1 MPCRTR
7 MLLWGEYGMSQ
18 DEQATGDVPV
28 ESPVE
33 NSGWHAAM
41 LRLLGS
47 TRLVVLFAVLGL
59 FLTAAT
65 LLIYGSLLAIKT
77 IWDTVTGQTLDLA
90 GLEHLTVL
98 FIRLTDAF
106 LLGCV
111 LIIVALG
118 LYQLYI
124 HEKVPLPA
132 WLRVTTLDELEA
144 KLLGIV
150 VVLLGVSFV
159 GVVTEWKGD
168 SLLELG
174 ASIGAVIVAI
184 AIYLAIAHT
193 DEPDEHKKQR

>member
-1 MPCRTR
+1 MNQEEPEGT
-7 MLLWGEYGMSQ
+7 
-18 DEQATGDVPV
+18 DVPV
-28 ESPVE
+28 QSPVE
-33 NSGWHAAM
+33 NRGWHAAM
-41 LRLLGS
+41 LRVLGS
-47 TRLVVLFAVLGL
+47 TRLVVLFGVLGL
-59 FLTAAT
+59 FLAAVT
-65 LLIYGSLLAIKT
+65 LLVYGSLLAVKT
-77 IWDTVTGQTLDLA
+77 VWDTIALATLDLA

-124 HEKVPLPA
+124 HENVPLPA
-132 WLRVTTLDELEA
+132 WLQVTTLDELEA

-150 VVLLGVSFV
+150 VVLLGVSFL

-174 ASIGAVIVAI
+174 LSVGAVIIAI
-184 AIYLAIAHT
+184 AVYLAIAHT
-193 DEPDEHKKQR
+193 DEPDEHKEQR

>member
-1 MPCRTR
+1 MR
-7 MLLWGEYGMSQ
+7 E
-18 DEQATGDVPV
+18 DEQETGDVPV
-28 ESPVE
+28 ESPVD
-33 NSGWHAAM
+33 SGGWHAVAI
-41 LRLLGS
+41 RVLGS

-59 FLTAAT
+59 FFTAAT

-77 IWDTVTGQTLDLA
+77 IWDTITGETLDLA

-111 LIIVALG
+111 LILVALG

-124 HEKVPLPA
+124 HENVPLPA

-159 GVVTEWKGD
+159 GVVTEWRGD
-168 SLLELG
+168 SILKLG
-174 ASIGAVIVAI
+174 AAIGAVII
-184 AIYLAIAHT
+184 AISVYLAIGHT
-193 DEPDEHKKQR
+193 TEPDKHKEQR